1 MGGVDDQAQP
11 PPPDR
16 DGEPGDGEDDVQA
29 DDFETQVHQP
39 GRRPGG
45 EEVHAAAVRALKK
58 PLFTVD
64 SSKRQGLEECQGCG
78 LRKVAAEMECRVCET
93 PTKREMVEN
102 IILEGITSIAK
113 EVQVMNEL
121 RQGLQRVIV
130 DEVAMS
136 ISPEG

>member
-1 MGGVDDQAQP
+1 
-11 PPPDR
+11 
-16 DGEPGDGEDDVQA
+16 
-29 DDFETQVHQP
+29 
-39 GRRPGG
+39 
-45 EEVHAAAVRALKK
+45 
-58 PLFTVD
+58 
-64 SSKRQGLEECQGCG
+64 
-78 LRKVAAEMECRVCET
+78 MECRVCET